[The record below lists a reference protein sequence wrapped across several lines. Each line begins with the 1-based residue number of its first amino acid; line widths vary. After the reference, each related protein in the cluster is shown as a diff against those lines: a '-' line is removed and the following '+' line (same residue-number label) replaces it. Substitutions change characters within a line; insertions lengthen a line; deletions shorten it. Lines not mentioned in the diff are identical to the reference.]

1 MRELI
6 PGKDSYRLH
15 LLGSLD
21 REQSPSGS
29 GYRRYPLPRGTFPHA
44 HVLDRL
50 RRDESARGSATSR
63 RPKYFVDLCC
73 LLERRKSALAASL
86 CVSAFSICSVPRP
99 DRNCREKKSRVTSL
113 RGYKDAPYIPS
124 PFAAC

>member
-29 GYRRYPLPRGTFPHA
+29 GYRRYPTRRGTFPFFFQA
-44 HVLDRL
+44 EDGI
-50 RRDESARGSATSR
+50 RDESARGSATIH
-63 RPKYFVDLCC
+63 RPKYFVGLYCP
-73 LLERRKSALAASL
+73 LARRKSALAASL
-86 CVSAFSICSVPRP
+86 CVSAFSIYSVRRP
-99 DRNCREKKSRVTSL
+99 
-113 RGYKDAPYIPS
+113 
-124 PFAAC
+124 